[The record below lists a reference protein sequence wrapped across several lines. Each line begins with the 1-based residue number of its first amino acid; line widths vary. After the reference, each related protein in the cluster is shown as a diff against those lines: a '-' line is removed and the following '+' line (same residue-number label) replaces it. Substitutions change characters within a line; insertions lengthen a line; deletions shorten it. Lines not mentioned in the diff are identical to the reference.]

1 MNEKDFDQLKM
12 DLEQIKVPNE
22 KLSTARIQAL
32 VKFSTNKK
40 RKRKISLQVAFIALF
55 LVAFVT
61 SIRVSP
67 TIAQTIANIPG
78 FAPLV
83 SLITYDKGVKDILEN
98 DYYEELGIVQ
108 TKNDLTFT
116 LMGIIADESGMMIFY
131 QLESPKDISSIETR
145 QFRVTQNNNDL
156 PVSYTWSQGEPS
168 NIIENHLEVV
178 AFEPIDYSNPN
189 FDLSFT
195 VGGEYDT
202 TFEVPFT
209 LTKPIAKSKYIE
221 LNETVE
227 IDGQKLILESFNISP
242 LRAEIK
248 LTTDPNNTMQIM
260 NIVDLKLLDENGE
273 EWGKTS
279 NGVIGFGGFREATN
293 SIFIQS
299 NYFREVEKL
308 TLVLDKLEALPK
320 GEDFIEIDFSKQEII
335 KNPLENEINLK
346 ISGPNSIDAVHMEGS
361 SQLISNLIDAN
372 GNTFSWLSH
381 STSMD
386 DSGMNDE
393 SYIFDIINA
402 VNPVKLYINSYPN
415 YLDGSASIEIP
426 INSK

>member
-1 MNEKDFDQLKM
+1 MNEKDLDQLKM
-12 DLEQIKVPNE
+12 ELDQIKVPND
-22 KLSTARIQAL
+22 KLSTAREQVIL
-32 VKFSTNKK
+32 KFTKNKK

-55 LVAFVT
+55 LIAFVT

-83 SLITYDKGVKDILEN
+83 SLITYDKGVKDIVEN

-108 TKNDLTFT
+108 TKNGLTLT
-116 LMGIIADESGMMIFY
+116 IRGIIADESGMMIFY
-131 QLESPKDISSIETR
+131 QLEAPNDISRLETK

-178 AFEPIDYSNPN
+178 AFEPIDYANPN
-189 FDLSFT
+189 FDLSLT
-195 VGGEYDT
+195 VGGENET

-209 LTKPIAKSKYIE
+209 LTQPIAKSVYIN

-227 IDGQKLILESFNISP
+227 IDGQKLHVESFKMSP

-248 LTTDPNNTMQIM
+248 ITSDPNNSMQIL

-279 NGVIGFGGFREATN
+279 SGVIGFGGFRENTS

-308 TLVLDKLEALPK
+308 TLVLDKIEALPK

-335 KNPLENEINLK
+335 KNPLENEIELT
-346 ISGPNSIDAVHMEGS
+346 ISGSNSIDVVHMGGS
-361 SQLISNLIDAN
+361 SQLISNLIDAK
-372 GNTFSWLSH
+372 GNTFSSLSY
-381 STSMD
+381 STSTD
-386 DSGMNDE
+386 DAGMNNA
-393 SYIFDIINA
+393 SYTFDIFDA
-402 VNPVKLYINSYPN
+402 VNPVKLYVNSYSN
-415 YLDGSASIEIP
+415 YLDGSATIDIP
-426 INSK
+426 INSN